1 MGKSILCY
9 SCKGIIRN
17 SHEIMTHNILYIFF
31 FSQTRRLLKD
41 NKKDKYT
48 NNKIQRKAKKT
59 KELLAPFR
67 VKPEIEIFRDGNVKE
82 KAKHLLARHK

>member
-1 MGKSILCY
+1 
-9 SCKGIIRN
+9 
-17 SHEIMTHNILYIFF
+17 
-31 FSQTRRLLKD
+31 LKD

-82 KAKHLLARHK
+82 KAKYLINKNKKAF

>member
-1 MGKSILCY
+1 MCLTL
-9 SCKGIIRN
+9 IIF
-17 SHEIMTHNILYIFF
+17 YINTQ
-31 FSQTRRLLKD
+31 SRRLLKD
-41 NKKDKYT
+41 NMKDKYT

-82 KAKHLLARHK
+82 KARNLLARQK